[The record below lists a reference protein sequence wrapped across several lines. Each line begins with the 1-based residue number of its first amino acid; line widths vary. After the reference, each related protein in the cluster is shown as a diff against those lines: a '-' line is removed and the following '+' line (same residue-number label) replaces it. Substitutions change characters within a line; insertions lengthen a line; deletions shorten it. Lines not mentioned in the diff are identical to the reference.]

1 MSDYIGNEL
10 SVFKHATNWK
20 KYYGRM
26 IAPYLGARVLEVGA
40 GIGANTGLFCNSKHQ
55 HWMCL
60 EPDPKLAHEIEIQI
74 EQRKLPSSCKVV
86 AGTLESL
93 SPEPTYDTV
102 LYVDVLEHIEND
114 GAEVR
119 RALQFLKPAGY
130 LVALGPAHQF
140 LFSPFDAS
148 IGHYRRYSRKNLVPI
163 VPAKLVA
170 VRYLDS
176 LGMLLSLG
184 NRLLLQ
190 QKLPTLSQ
198 IQFWDKR
205 VVPISKILDPLF
217 GYQLGKSI
225 LGIWQK

>member
-1 MSDYIGNEL
+1 MSEYIGNEL
-10 SVFKHATNWK
+10 SIFKHATNWK
-20 KYYGRM
+20 SYYGRM

-40 GIGANTGLFCNSKHQ
+40 GIGANTGLFCNTKHQ
-55 HWMCL
+55 YWMCL
-60 EPDPKLAHEIEIQI
+60 EPDATLAREIEAQI
-74 EQRKLPSSCKVV
+74 ERGTLPQSCRVV
-86 AGTLESL
+86 AGTLETL

-114 GAEVR
+114 GAEAR
-119 RALQFLKPAGY
+119 RAL
-130 LVALGPAHQF
+130 QF

-170 VRYLDS
+170 LRYLDS
-176 LGMLLSLG
+176 LGMLLSMS

-190 QKLPTLSQ
+190 QKLPTLKQ
-198 IQFWDKR
+198 ILFWDKR
-205 VVPISKILDPLF
+205 VVPISTILDPVF